1 MTDLVVDDPWSLGE
15 AFRAPQVEDPG
26 PTLDGA
32 RQGARALAAMPV
44 EERAALCLAAVA
56 AMEADVESIAS
67 TITAQMGKPLGQARN
82 EMKGMAH
89 RARHMCA
96 IAPGALQDL
105 VIEGDATLER
115 RIVRT
120 PKGVV
125 LALPAWNYPLL
136 TAINVVVPAI
146 LAGNAVVLRHSPRSP
161 GVGDAFAAAFRAA
174 GAPPGTLASIHCT
187 HAVAEG
193 MVADRRVDHVA
204 FTGSVFGGHRI
215 QAAAKDRFIDVG
227 LELGGNDA
235 AYVAADADLAKA
247 VEGIVDG
254 ACYNAGQSCCAVER
268 VYVHAS
274 LYDAFVEACRPL
286 LAAYVLGDPRALG
299 TSLGPIAQPYH
310 PAEIEAHVADA
321 VGRGARLLLG
331 GKATRVDGKGRFFEP
346 TLLADVPDA
355 ARVMSEETFGPVLPI
370 AKVASDEEAV
380 RLVNDD
386 ALGLTASVWTRD
398 RERAARLA
406 AQLEVG
412 TVYMNRCD
420 ALDPALPWTGV
431 KDSGKG
437 STLSVLGFEHLTR
450 PKAWNFRVG

>member
-1 MTDLVVDDPWSLGE
+1 MSELVVDDPWSLGE
-15 AFRAPQVEDPG
+15 AFRAAEVADPG
-26 PTLDGA
+26 PLLDRA
-32 RQGARALAAMPV
+32 REGARAAAALAV
-44 EERAALCLAAVA
+44 EERVALCHAAVE
-56 AMEADVESIAS
+56 AMERAVESIAS
-67 TITAQMGKPLGQARN
+67 DITAQMGKPLGQARG

-96 IAPGALQDL
+96 IAPAALADL
-105 VIEGDATLER
+105 VIEGDPTLER

-125 LALPAWNYPLL
+125 FALPAWNYPLL
-136 TAINVVVPAI
+136 TAINVVVPAV

-161 GVGDAFAAAFRAA
+161 GVGDAFAAAFAAA
-174 GAPPGTLASIHCT
+174 GAPTGLVQSVHCS
-187 HAVAEG
+187 HATAEA
-193 MVADRRVDHVA
+193 MVGDRRVDHVA
-204 FTGSVFGGHRI
+204 FTGSVHGGHRV
-215 QAAAKDRFIDVG
+215 QAAAKDRFIEVG

-235 AYVAADADLAKA
+235 AYVAADADLEKA
-247 VEGIVDG
+247 VDGIVDG

-274 LYDAFVEACRPL
+274 LYDRFLEACLPFL
-286 LAAYVLGDPRALG
+286 KAYTLGDPRAEG
-299 TSLGPIAQPYH
+299 VNLGPIAQPYH

-321 VGRGARLLLG
+321 VTRGARLLFG
-331 GKATRVDGKGRFFEP
+331 GHRKQVEGKGRFFEP

-355 ARVMSEETFGPVLPI
+355 ARVMSEETFGPVLPV
-370 AKVASDEEAV
+370 ARVASDEEAL
-380 RLVNDD
+380 RLINDD

-398 RERAARLA
+398 RDRAARMA
-406 AQLEVG
+406 AALEVG

-437 STLSVLGFEHLTR
+437 ATLSVLGFEHLTR
-450 PKAWNFRVG
+450 PKAWNFRV

>member
-1 MTDLVVDDPWSLGE
+1 MSDLVVDDPWSLGE
-15 AFRAPQVEDPG
+15 AFRVAEVTDPG
-26 PTLDGA
+26 PQLDRA
-32 RQGARALAAMPV
+32 REGARAAAALKV
-44 EERAALCLAAVA
+44 EERVALCLAAVE
-56 AMEADVESIAS
+56 AMERAVESIAS
-67 TITAQMGKPLGQARN
+67 DITAQMGKPLGQARG

-96 IAPGALQDL
+96 IAPAALADL
-105 VIEGDATLER
+105 VIEGDPTLER

-136 TAINVVVPAI
+136 TAINVVVPAV

-161 GVGDAFAAAFRAA
+161 GVGDAFAAAFAAA
-174 GAPPGTLASIHCT
+174 GAPPGLVQSIHCS
-187 HAVAEG
+187 HATTEG
-193 MVADRRVDHVA
+193 MVGDRRVDHVA
-204 FTGSVFGGHRI
+204 FTGSVLGGHRV
-215 QAAAKDRFIDVG
+215 QAAAKDRFIEVG

-235 AYVAADADLAKA
+235 AYVAADADLEKA
-247 VEGIVDG
+247 VDGIVDG

-274 LYDAFVEACRPL
+274 LYDRFLEACLPFL
-286 LAAYVLGDPRALG
+286 KAYTLGDPRAEG
-299 TSLGPIAQPYH
+299 VNLGPIAQPYH

-321 VGRGARLLLG
+321 VARGARLLFG
-331 GKATRVDGKGRFFEP
+331 GKRKQVDGKGRFFEP

-355 ARVMSEETFGPVLPI
+355 ARVMSEETFGPVLPV
-370 AKVASDEEAV
+370 ARVASDEEAL
-380 RLVNDD
+380 RLINDD

-398 RERAARLA
+398 RERAARMA
-406 AQLEVG
+406 AALEVG

-437 STLSVLGFEHLTR
+437 ATLSVLGFEHLTR